1 MKIGDNEKIS
11 IWHLGNTGVRNPM
24 RIQDGFRIFA
34 SSSYV
39 GDFHGKP
46 AEIGFTRLMNEAG
59 VVSSEGKDGT
69 IGRKWRLMFERYGF
83 MYRTVEKS
91 DPYTQD
97 DLGPADSVTPFGRT
111 FISADTLPAMQEC
124 FLRSLSVEQWELP
137 DGSGLFSPLRWI
149 LALMLELEK
158 RTGSTEMSRI
168 EFALYG
174 HTTNP
179 LYDIDD
185 VVDHILDLR
194 ERRRDSKAK
203 KVFDRQEKHARGDFY
218 SMKEQNFTDYGD
230 MNMRYLRISGILQRK
245 GRGLMVIPEKHVIA
259 EALASRSYSNNAVID
274 QLKVLTTGAPLPT
287 DDIVIAKQVLA
298 DLQKQ
303 LKERHIVYDI
313 SDLPLNTPAEV
324 NIARGRLEE
333 KLSMENEIRYASVQ
347 AEQWQEISD
356 YMTLLISGGG
366 KKTYDEDYEIEVPK
380 EECAVYLEWTLWRAA
395 LAINHLTNAPYEVR
409 GFRLDSDFMPVSAAG
424 GGRGDLYCD
433 YKDFTMLTEVTMS
446 TSSRQEAMEGEPV
459 RRHVSDA
466 VEQYEKPVLCLFI
479 AVRVDNNT
487 VETFRHGVWYAGT
500 KKQRLTI
507 LPLTLAQYQDFFVKM
522 FRARKAEPDR
532 VADLVDR
539 CMAYRDR
546 MEALAWK
553 EHIAKMVSLGPY
565 GGRFPINAQ
574 ASMVAEPVSKYGE
587 ETFPHGIY
595 FGTRITDTVRG
606 ETGVVTQI
614 TDKYI
619 VVHYPQI
626 MNNGN
631 EMKIPYG
638 PEAFSK
644 GWIKVE

>member
-1 MKIGDNEKIS
+1 MKIGENERIT

-24 RIQDGFRIFA
+24 RIQDGFRVFA
-34 SSSYV
+34 NSPYV

-46 AEIGFTRLMNEAG
+46 AEIGFTRLMNKAG
-59 VVSSEGKDGT
+59 VVASEGKDGT

-91 DPYTQD
+91 DPYKQE
-97 DLGPADSVTPFGRT
+97 DLGPADSITPFGYT
-111 FISADTLPAMQEC
+111 FISADTLSAMQEC

-137 DGSGLFSPLRWI
+137 DGSGLFSPLRWV

-168 EFALYG
+168 EFSLYG

-179 LYDIDD
+179 LYEIND
-185 VVDHILDLR
+185 VVEHILDLR
-194 ERRRDSKAK
+194 ERRKQSNAK
-203 KVFDRQEKHARGDFY
+203 KVFDREEKHARGAFY
-218 SMKEQNFTDYGD
+218 AMKEQNFTDYGD

-245 GRGLMVIPEKHVIA
+245 GRGLMIVPEKHVIA
-259 EALASRSYSNNAVID
+259 EALASVSYSQNTILD
-274 QLKVLTTGAPLPT
+274 QLKTLTTGAPLPT
-287 DDIVIAKQVLA
+287 DNIVVAKQVLV

-303 LKERHIVYDI
+303 LKERHIAYDI

-333 KLSMENEIRYASVQ
+333 KLSMENEIQYAAAQSD
-347 AEQWQEISD
+347 QWQEIAD

-395 LAINHLTNAPYEVR
+395 LAINHLKNAPYEVR
-409 GFRLDSDFMPVSAAG
+409 GFRLDSDFMPVSTAG

-433 YKDFTMLTEVTMS
+433 YKDFMMLTEVTMS

-466 VEQYEKPVLCLFI
+466 ILQYEKPVLGLFI

-487 VETFRHGVWYAGT
+487 VETFRHGVWYSGT
-500 KKQRLTI
+500 EKQRLTVV
-507 LPLTLAQYQDFFVKM
+507 PLTLAQYQDFFVKM

-532 VADLVDR
+532 LADLIDR
-539 CMAYRDR
+539 CIAYRDR

-553 EHIAKMVSLGPY
+553 GHIAKMVSEGPY
-565 GGRFPINAQ
+565 GGRFPADERV
-574 ASMVAEPVSKYGE
+574 SKVAEPSAQYNK

-606 ETGVVTQI
+606 MTGVITQI
-614 TDKYI
+614 TDDYM
-619 VVHYPQI
+619 VVHYPEI
-626 MNNGN
+626 MSNGN
-631 EMKIPYG
+631 QMSIPYG
-638 PEAFSK
+638 PEAFRK
-644 GWIKVE
+644 GWVKVE